1 MLIIKALNTHIYI
14 YTQLPTALNLL
25 LPFYTHMYIYIAAC
39 LVYLYYFLFEQG
51 LENSGILQNAGEGL
65 ERNGFSR
72 KLNHKPWPL
81 PVLNML
87 SNNWNSISVV
97 QQQQQRKCKICQKT
111 DTPLWRKGPDGPKV
125 SSFIISP
132 FLLHIYCNNNVS
144 SLRHC
149 ANINI

>member
-1 MLIIKALNTHIYI
+1 MEGSGFFRFQNRLSSSVWSYNNNNPSADQEVDLTLRLGLPDEAP
-14 YTQLPTALNLL
+14 TQ
-25 LPFYTHMYIYIAAC
+25 
-39 LVYLYYFLFEQG
+39 VG